1 MNEKGK
7 TISVHKTI
15 KFSVPTENAEI
26 LFIRAQICREC
37 ISMIFARFFFFF
49 FFCVMCIDYKRNKE
63 KINLNFNEV
72 RVQ

>member
-26 LFIRAQICREC
+26 LFIHAQICREC
-37 ISMIFARFFFFF
+37 ISMIFARFFFL
-49 FFCVMCIDYKRNKE
+49 CNVHRLQKE
-63 KINLNFNEV
+63 QRKNQFEF
-72 RVQ
+72 

>member
-37 ISMIFARFFFFF
+37 ISMIFARFFF
-49 FFCVMCIDYKRNKE
+49 CVMCIDYKRNKE